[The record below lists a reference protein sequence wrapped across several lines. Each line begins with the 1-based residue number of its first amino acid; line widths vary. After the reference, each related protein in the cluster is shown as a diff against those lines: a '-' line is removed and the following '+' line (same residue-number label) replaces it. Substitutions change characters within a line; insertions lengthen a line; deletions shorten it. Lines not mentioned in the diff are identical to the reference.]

1 MPTQTENNRNPKYS
15 YVFQELTKDDND
27 EHNLV
32 SYIAYILYKERK
44 IEFISSKNGN
54 PSPEEIKTFNDI
66 YLMPAQLDGLRNEAE
81 SILTEILNVTYGE
94 KLKEVEIRLEASLP
108 SEMKKE
114 YLQLQT
120 QIRTNQG
127 QLQTELSTLNKRGW
141 GYWLT
146 EVGKGTLIT
155 IVSTLIIWNLAAA
168 FVGKEVLSKMDAI
181 FTPNSQNNTSPNT
194 NINSSKSSGSND
206 ANQ

>member
-1 MPTQTENNRNPKYS
+1 MGPP
-15 YVFQELTKDDND
+15 L
-27 EHNLV
+27 
-32 SYIAYILYKERK
+32 
-44 IEFISSKNGN
+44 
-54 PSPEEIKTFNDI
+54 
-66 YLMPAQLDGLRNEAE
+66 
-81 SILTEILNVTYGE
+81 
-94 KLKEVEIRLEASLP
+94 LKEVEIRLEASLP